1 MAGLLQDL
9 RYALRQLRKS
19 PGFNVSAVFILAL
32 MVGAASAVVSVIYAE
47 LIRPLPYANP
57 ERIFCLQ
64 PYAAEGYQQSV
75 SYPDYIDW
83 RRENHAFSA
92 LAAYGAVSSNF
103 EGPAGP
109 AAIPTVAATD
119 DFFNVLGVSP
129 ILGRT
134 FAPGEDLPGGNNV
147 VVLSYEVW
155 KQDFAAQQSAIG
167 RQVKINGTPGTVIGV
182 MPAGFRF
189 PITSRSAIYRAVV
202 DERVVRVEKKKVKF
216 IDDPLYH
223 QPDAAGAIEAIVDQE
238 VIGEE
243 HHLPQTRS
251 LYESLLRLL
260 WRRGYRYLAAE
271 TFTET
276 IITRA

>member
-1 MAGLLQDL
+1 CASEFGTAGQLHRCAQRGEGRSHGRIALRVKEFMNGLLQDL

-32 MVGAASAVVSVIYAE
+32 MVGAASAVFSVIYAE

-109 AAIPTVAATD
+109 A
-119 DFFNVLGVSP
+119 
-129 ILGRT
+129 
-134 FAPGEDLPGGNNV
+134 
-147 VVLSYEVW
+147 
-155 KQDFAAQQSAIG
+155 
-167 RQVKINGTPGTVIGV
+167 
-182 MPAGFRF
+182 
-189 PITSRSAIYRAVV
+189 
-202 DERVVRVEKKKVKF
+202 
-216 IDDPLYH
+216 
-223 QPDAAGAIEAIVDQE
+223 
-238 VIGEE
+238 
-243 HHLPQTRS
+243 
-251 LYESLLRLL
+251 
-260 WRRGYRYLAAE
+260 
-271 TFTET
+271 
-276 IITRA
+276 